1 MNVKHGSTTFLKVII
16 FLIGIVMLALCIYWL
31 PEIAVRDARVHP
43 DTAYFL
49 IPFLVCTYGFCTA
62 FSIALYQAYKL
73 LTYIE
78 KNNAFS
84 ELSLKSLKI
93 IKKCAFTVIFL
104 ILLGI
109 VSLRVLAKVTGG
121 DDDAAGP
128 ISLCLMGILATSII
142 TAIVDALQKPLKNIL
157 ELKPEMINGNR

>member
-1 MNVKHGSTTFLKVII
+1 MNVKRGSTTFLKVII
-16 FLIGIVMLALCIYWL
+16 FLAGIAVLALCIYWL

-49 IPFLVCTYGFCTA
+49 IPFLVCAYGFCIA
-62 FSIALYQAYKL
+62 FSVALYQAYKL

-142 TAIVDALQKPLKNIL
+142 VAIVDALQKPLKKYL
-157 ELKPEMINGNR
+157 EKNEIKM

>member
-1 MNVKHGSTTFLKVII
+1 MNVKKGSTTFLKVII
-16 FLIGIVMLALCIYWL
+16 FLIGIAMLALCIFWL
-31 PEIAVRDARVHP
+31 PEIAIKDAKVHP

-49 IPFLVCTYGFCTA
+49 IPFLVCAYGFCIT
-62 FSIALYQAYKL
+62 FSVALYQAFKL

-84 ELSLKSLKI
+84 ELSLKSLEV

-109 VSLRVLAKVTGG
+109 VSLMVLAKVTG
-121 DDDAAGP
+121 DDAAGP
-128 ISLCLMGILATSII
+128 ISLSLMGILVTSTVATFVS
-142 TAIVDALQKPLKNIL
+142 VLQKPIKNFL
-157 ELKPEMINGNR
+157 GKNELKM

>member
-1 MNVKHGSTTFLKVII
+1 MNVKRGSTTFLKVII
-16 FLIGIVMLALCIYWL
+16 FLAGIAVLALCIWL
-31 PEIAVRDARVHP
+31 PEIAIRDAREHP
-43 DTAYFL
+43 NTAYFL
-49 IPFLVCTYGFCTA
+49 IPFLICTYGFCIA
-62 FSIALYQAYKL
+62 FSVALYQGYKL
-73 LTYIE
+73 LTYVE

-93 IKKCAFTVIFL
+93 IKKCTFTVIFL

-109 VSLRVLAKVTGG
+109 VSLRMVAKVTGG

-142 TAIVDALQKPLKNIL
+142 SAIVDVFQKLLINIL
-157 ELKPEMINGNR
+157 ELKLEND

>member
-1 MNVKHGSTTFLKVII
+1 MNVKRGSTTFLKVII
-16 FLIGIVMLALCIYWL
+16 FLAGIAVLASCIWL
-31 PEIAVRDARVHP
+31 PVIAVRDAKVHP

-49 IPFLVCTYGFCTA
+49 IPFLVCSYGFCIA
-62 FSIALYQAYKL
+62 FSVALYQSYKL

-78 KNNAFS
+78 NNNVFS

-93 IKKCAFTVIFL
+93 IKICAFTVIFL

-109 VSLRVLAKVTGG
+109 VSLKVLAKVTG
-121 DDDAAGP
+121 DDPAGP
-128 ISLCLMGILATSII
+128 ISLSLMGILATSII

-157 ELKPEMINGNR
+157 ELKPEND

>member
-1 MNVKHGSTTFLKVII
+1 MNVKQGSTTFLKVII
-16 FLIGIVMLALCIYWL
+16 FLAGIAVLALCIWL

-49 IPFLVCTYGFCTA
+49 IPFLVCAYGFCIA
-62 FSIALYQAYKL
+62 FSVALYQAYKL

-78 KNNAFS
+78 KNNALS
-84 ELSLKSLKI
+84 ELSLKSLRV

-109 VSLRVLAKVTGG
+109 VSLMVLAKITG
-121 DDDAAGP
+121 DDAAGP
-128 ISLCLMGILATSII
+128 ISLSLMGILVTSIVATFI
-142 TAIVDALQKPLKNIL
+142 SVLQIPIKNFL
-157 ELKPEMINGNR
+157 EK

>member
-1 MNVKHGSTTFLKVII
+1 MNVKQGSTTFLKVII
-16 FLIGIVMLALCIYWL
+16 FMAGIAVLALCIWL
-31 PEIAVRDARVHP
+31 PEIAVKDARVHP

-49 IPFLVCTYGFCTA
+49 IPFLVCAYGFCIA
-62 FSIALYQAYKL
+62 FSVALYQAYKL

-84 ELSLKSLKI
+84 ELSLKSLRV

-109 VSLRVLAKVTGG
+109 VSLMVLAKITG
-121 DDDAAGP
+121 DDAAGP
-128 ISLCLMGILATSII
+128 ISLSLMGILVTSIVATFI
-142 TAIVDALQKPLKNIL
+142 SVLQIPIKNFL
-157 ELKPEMINGNR
+157 EKMK

>member
-1 MNVKHGSTTFLKVII
+1 MNVKRGSTAFLKVII
-16 FLIGIVMLALCIYWL
+16 FLAGIAVLALCIWL

-49 IPFLVCTYGFCTA
+49 IPFLVCAYGFCVA
-62 FSIALYQAYKL
+62 FSVALYQAYKL

-84 ELSLKSLKI
+84 ELSIKSLKI

-109 VSLRVLAKVTGG
+109 ISLKVLAKVTES
-121 DDDAAGP
+121 DDVAGP

-142 TAIVDALQKPLKNIL
+142 AAIVDALQKPLKNAPDIKSKN
-157 ELKPEMINGNR
+157 E

>member
-1 MNVKHGSTTFLKVII
+1 MNVKRGSTTFLKVII
-16 FLIGIVMLALCIYWL
+16 FLAGIAVLALCIWL

-49 IPFLVCTYGFCTA
+49 IPFLVCAYGFCIA
-62 FSIALYQAYKL
+62 FSVALYQAYKL

-84 ELSLKSLKI
+84 ELSLISLKI

-109 VSLRVLAKVTGG
+109 VSLRVLAKVTSS
-121 DDDAAGP
+121 DDAAGP
-128 ISLCLMGILATSII
+128 TSLCLMGILATSII
-142 TAIVDALQKPLKNIL
+142 AAIVDALQKPLKNAPDIMSKN
-157 ELKPEMINGNR
+157 E

>member
-1 MNVKHGSTTFLKVII
+1 MNVKQGSTTFLKVII
-16 FLIGIVMLALCIYWL
+16 FLAGIAVLALCIWL

-49 IPFLVCTYGFCTA
+49 IPFVVCAYGFCIA
-62 FSIALYQAYKL
+62 FSVALYQAYKL

-84 ELSLKSLKI
+84 ELSLKSLRV
-93 IKKCAFTVIFL
+93 IKKCAFAVIFL

-109 VSLRVLAKVTGG
+109 VSLMVLAKITG
-121 DDDAAGP
+121 DDAAGP
-128 ISLCLMGILATSII
+128 ISLSLMGILVTSIVATFI
-142 TAIVDALQKPLKNIL
+142 SVLQIPIKNFL
-157 ELKPEMINGNR
+157 EK